1 MQHAPSLEFLQSE
14 LRSQIC
20 RRCYL
25 RPPRS
30 RWRSPNVPSPCEPRC
45 AVFTTLPSV
54 RRIGEYLDP
63 MVRSYETALAHLYRE
78 VCDNGASAA
87 SHCAAKSDRRA
98 LRRYRQRVIQV
109 IAAILNRN
117 A

>member
-1 MQHAPSLEFLQSE
+1 MQHAPSLEFLQRE

-25 RPPRS
+25 RPPGSRS
-30 RWRSPNVPSPCEPRC
+30 RSPDAARACESRC
-45 AVFTTLPSV
+45 AIFATLPSV

-63 MVRSYETALAHLYRE
+63 MVEPYETALQHLYRE
-78 VCDNGASAA
+78 VCGKDASA
-87 SHCAAKSDRRA
+87 SVHCAPDSDRRA
-98 LRRYRQRVIQV
+98 LRRYQHRVIEV
-109 IAAILNRN
+109 LAAILNRS